1 MKIINTIY
9 SALFNMSFAA
19 LYCFYYAIPL
29 TILTISII
37 ALSSIILAFIEYKSH
52 LYYIDNM
59 GHLYNCIEENNT
71 KELLD
76 LIEYGANVN
85 AANDEGDTPLHRAAQ
100 YGHTQTAIALIE
112 RGADVNATDYDEAT
126 PLHLAVQ
133 YGHTEIAI
141 ALMDRGADVHAK
153 NKRSW
158 TPLHLAAQYG
168 NKEIAIAL
176 IEHGADINAAN
187 IYGET
192 PLHRAAIKGHTQTAI
207 ALMDRG
213 ADVHAKDERS
223 WTPLHLAAQCGNKEI
238 AIALIEHEAN
248 VNPTGCNGNSPLHLA
263 IWNRQTEIAIALMDR
278 GADVHAKDER
288 NWTPLH
294 LAAFHRHVEIAISLI
309 ERGADIHA
317 TVLGSYNMYYRTPL
331 HIIIES
337 HAAGFRNIEIPT
349 IAMALIEHG
358 ANLPEDRSKL
368 ISIMEYLDWWTPLH
382 TAVISNNLNEI
393 RTLEYT
399 PSETSPLDLAVMI
412 GNIDA
417 VRALIERGIQYD
429 KDKCL
434 RPAIYSNRRAMALIE
449 YGANLP
455 EDRSHIIL
463 TLEIFDWWTP
473 LHTAIINNNLNEIS
487 TLEYTPLETSPLDLA
502 VMIGN
507 IDAVRALIERGIE
520 YDKDKCLRT
529 ATYSN
534 HHELAQLFLEKGAN
548 PLSKNKPGQ
557 TAFHFAATRGNASIM
572 KIFVDNIRKNAAR
585 AMAHIE
591 YGANLPEDRSNIILT
606 LEIFDWWT
614 PLHTAI
620 INNNL
625 DEISTLEYTPSETS
639 PLDLAIMIGNI
650 DAVRALIERGI
661 QYDKDK
667 CLRTATYSNR
677 HELAQLFLEKGA
689 NPLSKNQLGQ
699 TAFHFADARGNEN
712 IMKIFVDNIRKK
724 DNAAISIQRGF
735 RSGLFKKDK
744 ANPTQEPTPP
754 PSLGGPTP

>member
-1 MKIINTIY
+1 MKILNTIY
-9 SALFNMSFAA
+9 WALFNMSFAA

-52 LYYIDNM
+52 LYYIDNI
-59 GHLYNCIEENNT
+59 GYLHNKVEENNIP
-71 KELLD
+71 EVLNI
-76 LIEYGANVN
+76 IEYGANINVT
-85 AANDEGDTPLHRAAQ
+85 DCDGGTPLHLAAK

-126 PLHLAVQ
+126 PLHLAIWK
-133 YGHTEIAI
+133 GKKEIAI

-158 TPLHLAAQYG
+158 TPLHLAAQCG

-192 PLHRAAIKGHTQTAI
+192 PLHRAAIKGDTEIAIALIEHEANVNATKNYRETPLHRAAQYGHTEIAI

-213 ADVHAKDERS
+213 ADVHAKDDDRS
-223 WTPLHLAAQCGNKEI
+223 WTPLHWAAQYGQTET

-248 VNPTGCNGNSPLHLA
+248 VNPTGCNGETPLHLA
-263 IWNRQTEIAIALMDR
+263 TWNGQTEIAIALMDR
-278 GADVHAKDER
+278 GADVHAKNKR
-288 NWTPLH
+288 SWTPLH
-294 LAAFHRHVEIAISLI
+294 WAAFHRHVEIAISLI

-317 TVLGSYNMYYRTPL
+317 TVPGRYNMYYRTPL
-331 HIIIES
+331 HIIIEI
-337 HAAGFRNIEIPT
+337 HAAEFRNIEIPT

-382 TAVISNNLNEI
+382 TA
-393 RTLEYT
+393 
-399 PSETSPLDLAVMI
+399 
-412 GNIDA
+412 
-417 VRALIERGIQYD
+417 
-429 KDKCL
+429 
-434 RPAIYSNRRAMALIE
+434 
-449 YGANLP
+449 
-455 EDRSHIIL
+455 
-463 TLEIFDWWTP
+463 
-473 LHTAIINNNLNEIS
+473 
-487 TLEYTPLETSPLDLA
+487 
-502 VMIGN
+502 
-507 IDAVRALIERGIE
+507 
-520 YDKDKCLRT
+520 
-529 ATYSN
+529 
-534 HHELAQLFLEKGAN
+534 
-548 PLSKNKPGQ
+548 
-557 TAFHFAATRGNASIM
+557 
-572 KIFVDNIRKNAAR
+572 
-585 AMAHIE
+585 
-591 YGANLPEDRSNIILT
+591 
-606 LEIFDWWT
+606 
-614 PLHTAI
+614 I

-639 PLDLAIMIGNI
+639 PLDLAVMIGNI

-689 NPLSKNQLGQ
+689 NPLSKNKLGQ

-712 IMKIFVDNIRKK
+712 IMKIFVDNIQNNSAR
-724 DNAAISIQRGF
+724 SIQRGF
-735 RSGLFKKDK
+735 RSYLFKNNK
-744 ANPTQEPTPP
+744 ANSTQEPTPP
-754 PSLGGPTP
+754 PSLGSPTP